1 MKCWLTCLRSFAYY
15 VYTTDNDSL
24 NQADINTRFPAF
36 HLHCRKQLSTPCCL
50 DMLSH
55 TMLVLPT
62 TALHMMTSH
71 ARLLRHIFLHS
82 GLYYTEWLFTSGLLR
97 HTFLHY
103 AALLLKWRV
112 NFQSRAAETSCLVL
126 CLYYEAWL
134 STPGLLRHSDPYYAC
149 HHEGWLSTPWLLR
162 PPFPYYALYCKG
174 WLSKPWLPKDA
185 FFFLVSVT
193 LRDFLIGFS

>member
-1 MKCWLTCLRSFAYY
+1 MTCWLTCLRSFAYY

-24 NQADINTRFPAF
+24 NQADIKWYQYALSCLSLAPQKITF
-36 HLHCRKQLSTPCCL
+36 HII
-50 DMLSH
+50 
-55 TMLVLPT
+55 
-62 TALHMMTSH
+62 
-71 ARLLRHIFLHS
+71 LLKHS

-103 AALLLKWRV
+103 AVLLLKWKV
-112 NFQSRAAETSCLVL
+112 NFQSTAAETSFVVL
-126 CLYYEAWL
+126 CLYYAAWL
-134 STPGLLRHSDPYYAC
+134 STPGLLRHSDPYYYAW

-162 PPFPYYALYCKG
+162 PPFLYYALYCKG

-193 LRDFLIGFS
+193 LRDFLIDFS